1 MLTTLGGRVECRQ
14 CNALSKRT
22 KQQCK
27 VPAIRGKTK
36 CRFHG
41 GASTGPKSK
50 AGRDRIAAAQLKHGK
65 YVNWREK
72 RKREKFYLAQVKK
85 VIRDAKA
92 VGLLN

>member
-1 MLTTLGGRVECRQ
+1 MKDTKTNNSLCGAQTRSGTPCGKFPVAGKRRCR
-14 CNALSKRT
+14 L
-22 KQQCK
+22 
-27 VPAIRGKTK
+27 
-36 CRFHG
+36 HG

-50 AGRDRIAAAQLKHGK
+50 AGRDRIAAAQLKQGK